1 MSFEV
6 GADAYWRF
14 IGRYSEK
21 LAVELADYAG
31 VEGSVEGGAE
41 PGMRALD
48 VGCGPG
54 ALTAVLV
61 ERLGSARVAAIDPSA
76 QFVDAARD
84 RLPGVDIRVASA
96 EDIPFDDDTFDVA
109 LAELVVHF
117 MSDPIAGLEEMARV
131 TRPGGTISACVWDY
145 GTDTGALSPFWR
157 VARKLD
163 PGVDDESGLAGVR
176 EGQLVELFRAAG
188 IRDIRSTGLTVQV
201 DFSSFD
207 EWWEPLTLGVGP
219 AGAYVSGLSDGA
231 RDALKDTCEASLP
244 AAPFTIVARAWT
256 AAGRV

>member
-31 VEGSVEGGAE
+31 IESGQ
-41 PGMRALD
+41 RALD

-54 ALTAVLV
+54 ALSAVLV
-61 ERLGSARVAAIDPSA
+61 ERLGSARVAALDPSA
-76 QFVDAARD
+76 PFVDAARS
-84 RLPGVDIRVASA
+84 RLPGVDIRLASA
-96 EDIPFDDDTFDVA
+96 ESIPFDDDSFDVA

-117 MSDPIAGLEEMARV
+117 MRDPVAGIREMARV
-131 TRPGGTISACVWDY
+131 TKPGGTVAACVWDY

-157 VARKLD
+157 VARVFD
-163 PGVDDESGLAGVR
+163 PGVDDESGLVGVR
-176 EGQLVELFRAAG
+176 DGQLVELFRAAG
-188 IRDIRSTGLTVQV
+188 LRDIRSTALTVHV
-201 DFSSFD
+201 DFETFE

-219 AGAYVSGLSDGA
+219 VGAYVGGLSAEA
-231 RDALKDTCEASLP
+231 RAELKAGCEASLP
-244 AAPFTIVARAWT
+244 DAPFTIDASAWT
-256 AAGRV
+256 AAGTA